1 MQYPVDVSFLTLCY
15 LVLPCMLPSA
25 KRLNLFPFSEHMLY
39 EARAYGAD
47 TVLLICAILDQ
58 VELTSLLTKSR
69 ELGMEPLVEV
79 ANTAEMH
86 RALDAG
92 SKVIG
97 VNNRNLHTF
106 KVCMDV
112 LCDIQPENCFHTNLS
127 GVYVYISSHQTAV
140 PKKYKEPL
148 ARPRHQTS

>member
-1 MQYPVDVSFLTLCY
+1 
-15 LVLPCMLPSA
+15 
-25 KRLNLFPFSEHMLY
+25 MLY

-47 TVLLICAILDQ
+47 TVLLICAILEQ
-58 VELTSLLTKSR
+58 EELTQLIAKAR

-106 KVCMDV
+106 KVSESTVACESKG
-112 LCDIQPENCFHTNLS
+112 LSKASSTACHFIQ
-127 GVYVYISSHQTAV
+127 IDA
-140 PKKYKEPL
+140 
-148 ARPRHQTS
+148 